1 MTTDIIEKAV
11 PDTSV
16 LISGVFSGLIEKG
29 IVKGEIII
37 PEFVIEELRS
47 QASRGKET
55 GFRGLEELKKIRELC
70 QEKNIELKKTG
81 RRQTYEEIKLAR
93 YGRIDALILDVAR
106 EFSAIIYTSDMVQA
120 LVGEAEG
127 IKVQYFKPYKQ
138 GKTTTI
144 ESLLTEDTMSLHIK
158 VNTKPYAKRGAPGK
172 MNIVYIDDNKYTED
186 NVEKMITEIFDAAR
200 YEQDS
205 FVEFDQHGASV
216 VQLKNMR
223 IAITRPPFSDG
234 IEITVVRPVV
244 KMNLDDYRLSDKLK
258 ERLLERAEGVVIS
271 GPPGSGKSTFA
282 ASIAEF
288 LLKEKQA
295 TIKTLES
302 PRDLQVPEEITQ
314 YAPLEGSFVKSADIL
329 LLVRPDYTIFD
340 EIRKPKDFEVFA
352 DLRMAGIGMLGVVHA
367 SDPIDSIQRFI
378 GKVELGMIPHII
390 DTVIFIKAGQVQKIF
405 DLAITVRVP
414 SGMTE
419 ADLARPLVE
428 IRDFETG
435 VLDYEIYSYGEENVV
450 IPIKE
455 EKESAVI
462 KLAKQKILDEIRRFD
477 RSATCDIIGDKA
489 IVTVDNDVV
498 AKIIGREG
506 KNIKELEQYL
516 GIRIDVNP
524 RIAVVGKE
532 TQFTWEESGAYII
545 FNMSEKLFGKLASF
559 YADEKFLF
567 SATVGKQGKIKLAKA
582 CDLGNESF
590 TALLKYNMKAFVL

>member
-1 MTTDIIEKAV
+1 MSNEIERAV

-16 LISGVFSGLIEKG
+16 LISGVFSGLIENDK
-29 IVKGEIII
+29 IKGEIII
-37 PEFVIEELRS
+37 PEFVMEELRS
-47 QASRGKET
+47 QASRGKEI
-55 GFRGLEELKKIRELC
+55 GFKGLQELKRIRELC
-70 QEKNIELKKTG
+70 QEKGIELKKTG
-81 RRQTYEEIKLAR
+81 RRQTYEEIKLAKF
-93 YGRIDALILDVAR
+93 GRIDALILDIAR

-127 IKVQYFKPYKQ
+127 IKVQYFKPYKE
-138 GKTTTI
+138 GKTITI
-144 ESLLTEDTMSLHIK
+144 ESLLTDDTMSLHIK
-158 VNTKPYAKRGAPGK
+158 ENTRPYAKRGTPGNMK
-172 MNIVYIDDNKYTED
+172 IVHIDENVYSQDD
-186 NVEKMITEIFDAAR
+186 VEKMITEIFDAVR
-200 YEQDS
+200 YEDNA
-205 FVEFDQHGASV
+205 FIEFGQHGASV

-234 IEITVVRPVV
+234 IEITIVRPVV
-244 KMNLDDYRLSDKLK
+244 KLNLNDYRLSDKLK
-258 ERLLERAEGVVIS
+258 ERLLKRAEGIVIS

-314 YAPLEGSFVKSADIL
+314 YGPLEGSFIKSADIL

-340 EIRKPKDFEVFA
+340 EVRKPKDFEVFA

-378 GKVELGMIPHII
+378 GKIELGMIPHIL
-390 DTVIFIKAGQVQKIF
+390 DTVIFIKAGQIQKIY
-405 DLAITVRVP
+405 DITMTVRVP

-435 VLDYEIYSYGEENVV
+435 ALEYEIYSYGEENVV

-455 EKESAVI
+455 EKENVI
-462 KLAKQKILDEIRRFD
+462 TKLAKQRILDEIKRFD
-477 RSATCDIIGDKA
+477 RSATCDIVGERA
-489 IVTVDNDVV
+489 IVTVDNDVI
-498 AKIIGREG
+498 AKIIGKEG

-516 GIRIDVNP
+516 GISIDVNP
-524 RIAVVGKE
+524 RIAVMGKE
-532 TQFTWEESGAYII
+532 TQFEWEESGAYII
-545 FNMSEKLFGKLASF
+545 FNLPEKLFGKLASF
-559 YADEKFLF
+559 YAGEKFLF
-567 SATVGKQGKIKLAKA
+567 SATVGKKGKIKLAKSS
-582 CDLGNESF
+582 DLGNEAF
-590 TALLKYNMKAFVL
+590 TSLLKYNMKAFVL